1 VTATGVVVD
10 DFLISGTNLTTT
22 NFQLEK
28 LAIYPNPSSGIFT
41 ISSGN
46 ISIDSIDLYD
56 MTGKKISFKTNKEQ
70 TVIDLN
76 AVSDGIYFAKIT
88 SNNQST
94 TKKLIKK

>member
-1 VTATGVVVD
+1 
-10 DFLISGTNLTTT
+10 
-22 NFQLEK
+22 
-28 LAIYPNPSSGIFT
+28 
-41 ISSGN
+41 
-46 ISIDSIDLYD
+46 